1 MPICR
6 DSSRA
11 RIPRVTGSENAAGT
25 GREPFFSIIIPT
37 YNRHERISACLQAI
51 ADQDYPRHRYEVIFV
66 DDGGSAPLEGY
77 LEPFRDRLAV
87 RLLRQDHLGV
97 AVGRNTGAREARGEI
112 LAFTDDDCRP
122 SPHWLRMLAD
132 TFGDC
137 RDCIVGGRTFDAL
150 RDNPYSTA
158 SQALILYLLDYYN
171 ADPRDARF
179 LNGSNL
185 AVPARLF
192 HVLGGFHGAFLRMGG
207 EEREFCDRC
216 RFHGFRMVY
225 APEAVVYHVHHLTLR
240 SFIRQHFSYGRGGF
254 HFQRL
259 HAARTLRR
267 VRVEPAGFYTGMFR
281 YPFRMEKVPRAILV
295 SLLLI
300 VAQGANAAGY
310 FYEKRKAASGAPV
323 QGQRSL
329 R

>member
-6 DSSRA
+6 DSSKA
-11 RIPRVTGSENAAGT
+11 RIRRVTCSENTAVT

-37 YNRHERISACLQAI
+37 YNRPERISACLRAI

-66 DDGGSAPLEGY
+66 DDGGSAPVEGY
-77 LEPFRDRLAV
+77 LEPFRVRLAV
-87 RLLRQDHLGV
+87 RLLRQEHLGV

-112 LAFTDDDCRP
+112 LVFTDDDCRP
-122 SPHWLRMLAD
+122 SPDWLRMLAD
-132 TFGDC
+132 SFGDS
-137 RDCIVGGRTFDAL
+137 RDCIVGGRTLNAL

-158 SQALILYLLDYYN
+158 SQALILYLLDYFN
-171 ADPRDARF
+171 TDPRDARF

-192 HVLGGFHGAFLRMGG
+192 HILGGFDGAFLRMGA
-207 EEREFCDRC
+207 EEREFCDRW
-216 RFHGFRMVY
+216 RFHGYGMLY

-240 SFIRQHFSYGRGGF
+240 SFIRQHFHYGRGGF

-267 VRVEPAGFYTGMFR
+267 VRVEPTGFYMGMFR
-281 YPFRMEKVPRAILV
+281 YPFRMERALRAILV
-295 SLLLI
+295 SLLLF

-310 FYEKRKAASGAPV
+310 FHEKRKAASGASV
-323 QGQRSL
+323 QGQRSP